1 MGNKTPLYQE
11 HLRLKALMVEFG
23 GWDMPLHYG
32 SQVEEHHQ
40 VRASAGMFDV
50 SHMGVVDIEG
60 PAVQDFLRYLLA
72 NNIDKLK
79 TTGKAL
85 YGCMLNESGG
95 VLDDLITYFVSPIHY
110 RLVVNASTKEK
121 DLKWIKEKAKTF
133 SVTVQAL
140 EDYAMI
146 AVQGPQALDKLSV
159 AFPMLKAHLDV
170 LAPFHFIEHEH
181 WFIARTGY
189 TGEAGVEII
198 LPAIEAL
205 HTWQTLI
212 QHGVHPCGLG
222 ARDTL
227 RLEAGFNLYGQD
239 MDESVTPL
247 ESNLSWTLDF
257 QPIDRHFIGRS
268 ALEAQQK
275 MGVSSKLVGLI
286 LEEKGV
292 LRHHQKIFC
301 YTTDISSRKEVGYL
315 TSGTFAPTLKISIGF
330 ARIKMPVF
338 KIEMQI
344 PLQYCVEI
352 RDKPLRVSIV
362 QPPFFRR
369 QK

>member
-1 MGNKTPLYQE
+1 
-11 HLRLKALMVEFG
+11 MVEFG
-23 GWDMPLHYG
+23 GWDMPLNYG

-40 VRASAGMFDV
+40 VRSTAGMFDV
-50 SHMGVVDIEG
+50 SHMGVVDIKGQE
-60 PAVQDFLRYLLA
+60 AQDFLRYLLA

-79 TTGKAL
+79 NPGKAL

-95 VLDDLITYFVSPIHY
+95 VLDDLITYFVSPTYY
-110 RLVVNASTKEK
+110 RLVVNAATKEK
-121 DLKWIKEKAKTF
+121 DLEWIQEKSKAF
-133 SVTVQAL
+133 SVTVHIC

-146 AVQGPQALDKLSV
+146 AVQGPEALVKMGE
-159 AFPMLKAHLDV
+159 AFPVLKMHLEG
-170 LAPFHFIEHEH
+170 LSPFHFTEQQH

-198 LPAIEAL
+198 LPARDAEKI
-205 HTWQTLI
+205 WQTLI
-212 QHGVHPCGLG
+212 QHGVCPCGLG

-239 MDESVTPL
+239 MDASVTPL
-247 ESNLSWTLDF
+247 ESNLSWTLAC
-257 QPIDRHFIGRS
+257 QPSDRHFIGRT
-268 ALEAQQK
+268 AIEAQK
-275 MGVSSKLVGLI
+275 KSGVPNQLVGVV

-301 YTTDISSRKEVGYL
+301 YETDINQRNKVGYL
-315 TSGTFAPTLKISIGF
+315 TSGTFAPTLKQSIGF
-330 ARIKMPVF
+330 ARIKTPLPSL
-338 KIEMQI
+338 ELQA